1 MWWLLCRW
9 WSQLVTAGH
18 SFWIC
23 LCLGIRKGHILWER
37 ESGNGSS
44 HDFLRGALP
53 KSSCWDEERP
63 RYISHDGSMVLLY
76 TVTWIP
82 SIYPLYVSIN
92 IPAPWILWI
101 SSCFAPTCWEHTE
114 RFCRPEIP
122 WVTEDWQISRLTFE
136 RVSLFFKNN
145 TGYPS
150 LNKTLVEREKSSQAC
165 RWGSRIQG
173 FWPNF
178 DTKPWSWINKLNIR
192 TWSHMWVYTRTGV
205 DPQLPFFMFFL
216 MKDWVWGLN
225 LVFFSHTC
233 ICCWLVGSCPTS
245 DYDPKWCVDIYTM
258 FVY

>member
-92 IPAPWILWI
+92 IPAP
-101 SSCFAPTCWEHTE
+101 A
-114 RFCRPEIP
+114 
-122 WVTEDWQISRLTFE
+122 
-136 RVSLFFKNN
+136 
-145 TGYPS
+145 
-150 LNKTLVEREKSSQAC
+150 
-165 RWGSRIQG
+165 GSVMGIAKQ
-173 FWPNF
+173 
-178 DTKPWSWINKLNIR
+178 PWSTIR
-192 TWSHMWVYTRTGV
+192 SPTMRHF
-205 DPQLPFFMFFL
+205 QLP
-216 MKDWVWGLN
+216 KISCILN
-225 LVFFSHTC
+225 LEDPVTAEFFGTLPSGNLTA
-233 ICCWLVGSCPTS
+233 IDL
-245 DYDPKWCVDIYTM
+245 
-258 FVY
+258 